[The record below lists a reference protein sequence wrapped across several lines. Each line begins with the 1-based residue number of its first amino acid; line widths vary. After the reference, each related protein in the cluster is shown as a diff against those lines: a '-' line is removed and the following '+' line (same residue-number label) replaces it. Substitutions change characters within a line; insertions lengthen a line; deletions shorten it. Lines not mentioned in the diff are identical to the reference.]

1 MLFMFL
7 VILVDDDYC
16 VAIHDLSPV
25 LTALF
30 SIELGGF
37 NSQHYI
43 CCRQSTQPVEEVN
56 SLFYVQSQKRLIC
69 DDPVWFGALVRAD
82 VL

>member
-1 MLFMFL
+1 MIYHLYSQRCFPL
-7 VILVDDDYC
+7 NLG
-16 VAIHDLSPV
+16 DLSV
-25 LTALF
+25 NTFAVG
-30 SIELGGF
+30 S
-37 NSQHYI
+37 

-56 SLFYVQSQKRLIC
+56 SLFHVQSQKRLIC